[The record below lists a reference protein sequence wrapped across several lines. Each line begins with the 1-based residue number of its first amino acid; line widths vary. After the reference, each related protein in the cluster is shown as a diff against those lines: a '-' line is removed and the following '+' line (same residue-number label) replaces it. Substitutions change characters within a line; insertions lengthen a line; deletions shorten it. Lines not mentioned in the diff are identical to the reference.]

1 MSKMQKRGR
10 PATPPKTSANQR
22 NAMLNDNP
30 RKTHGHPASDK
41 DPKGRLGNFATAGEH
56 AIQQPSGKNGGRK
69 NG

>member
-1 MSKMQKRGR
+1 
-10 PATPPKTSANQR
+10 
-22 NAMLNDNP
+22 MLNDNP